1 MIKQVGTGQG
11 SAQALKQK
19 AISIAKTTLRYIVI
33 VLIWLAL
40 WQGLHMLVSKS
51 ILLPSP
57 AETIDALVRLSD
69 NGELWTSVGN
79 SLLRIMSGYLLGM
92 VGGCLMAVITSTS
105 RLLRDFFHPLMV
117 ITKTTPVASFI
128 ILAVVWLKSAN
139 VPAFT
144 VALIVAPI
152 FWSNVYTGISA
163 TDRNLLEMAK
173 MYRFSRRALVTKL
186 YIPSVMPYFHSAM
199 TVGIGMAWKAGV
211 AAEVICNPGNAIGS
225 GLYESKIYLETDTMF
240 AWTVM
245 VIILSIILEKAV
257 VSILNRTLGRR
268 FSYDKA

>member
-1 MIKQVGTGQG
+1 MKNTPSIKQKI
-11 SAQALKQK
+11 L
-19 AISIAKTTLRYIVI
+19 IAAKKILRCIVI
-33 VLIWLAL
+33 AAVWLAL
-40 WQGLHMLVSKS
+40 WQLAHMAVSRS

-57 AETIDALVRLSD
+57 AETLRALVRLSGT
-69 NGELWTSVGN
+69 GELWTSVGS
-79 SLLRIMSGYLLGM
+79 SLLRIMTGYLLGLAA
-92 VGGCLMAVITSTS
+92 GSILAVITASS
-105 RLLRDFFHPLMV
+105 RLLRDFLHPLMV
-117 ITKTTPVASFI
+117 IMKTTPVASFI
-128 ILAVVWLKSAN
+128 ILAVVWLKSVN

-152 FWSNVYTGISA
+152 FWSNVFTGITT
-163 TDRNLLEMAK
+163 TDKNLLEMAK

-186 YIPSVMPYFHSAM
+186 YIPSIMPYFHSAV

-211 AAEVICNPGNAIGS
+211 AAEVICNPGNSIGS
-225 GLYESKIYLETDTMF
+225 GLYDSKIYLETDTMF

-257 VSILNRTLGRR
+257 VSILNRTVGRR

>member
-1 MIKQVGTGQG
+1 MTK
-11 SAQALKQK
+11 ALNTPENAPKSTKQK
-19 AISIAKTTLRYIVI
+19 VLSIVKNTLRFAAIAAV
-33 VLIWLAL
+33 WLAL
-40 WQGLHMLVSKS
+40 WQFAHMLVRKS

-57 AETIDALVRLSD
+57 AETLAALVRLSGT
-69 NGELWTSVGN
+69 GELWSAVGS
-79 SLLRIMSGYLLGM
+79 SLLRIMAGYLSGM
-92 VGGCLMAVITSTS
+92 VFGCLLAVVTSFS
-105 RLLRDFFHPLMV
+105 RLLKDFLHPLMV
-117 ITKTTPVASFI
+117 IMKTTPVASFI

-152 FWSNVYTGISA
+152 FWSNIYTGIFA
-163 TDRNLLEMAK
+163 TDKKLIEMAK
-173 MYRFSRRALVTKL
+173 MFRFSRRSMITKL

-211 AAEVICNPGNAIGS
+211 AAEVICNPGNSIGS
-225 GLYESKIYLETDTMF
+225 GLYDSKIYLETDTMF